1 MGGDSDA
8 RPMPS
13 KTQIKMDD
21 ERFLRSHPEL
31 RWLIDRFMEVQRA
44 PAFAKTQGTKTPKK
58 QNARK
63 PRHHPTC
70 AAYLRA
76 FRVLPPWKG
85 PRRIQRSSTHP
96 CDASGVSAAA

>member
-44 PAFAKTQGTKTPKK
+44 PAFAKTQGTQHLKK
-58 QNARK
+58 HTLASLR
-63 PRHHPTC
+63 HPTC

-76 FRVLPPWKG
+76 FRDLPPWKG
-85 PRRIQRSSTHP
+85 PQTYTEIVDTP
-96 CDASGVSAAA
+96 V